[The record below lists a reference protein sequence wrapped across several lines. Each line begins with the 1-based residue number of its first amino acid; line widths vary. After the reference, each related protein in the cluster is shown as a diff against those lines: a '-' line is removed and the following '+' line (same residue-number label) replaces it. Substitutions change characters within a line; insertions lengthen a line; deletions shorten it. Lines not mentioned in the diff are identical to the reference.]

1 MAHSNF
7 TRFFFI
13 LGRVNFK
20 YFFTIVLTKHV
31 QEYRRENSKFDLV
44 QFLLAS
50 EVWFYRQCEQK
61 ERTSSS

>member
-50 EVWFYRQCEQK
+50 EV
-61 ERTSSS
+61 